1 MSFISSA
8 MQEITRYLHK
18 DLVVILESTTYPGT
32 TREYMLPY
40 LEETGL
46 KVGKDFFLAFSP
58 ERVDPGNPVYHTK
71 NTPKVIGGITKECT
85 KHAMAVYKQIFD
97 QMVPVA
103 SAEAAEM
110 AKLLENTFRMINIG
124 MVNELAIIC
133 DRLGVDVWE
142 VIEAAGTKPF
152 GFMKFFP
159 GPGLGGHCIPIDPHY
174 LSWKMRTLNYKTR
187 FIELAA
193 EVNTSMPEY
202 VIESVIEGLN
212 YHKKAI
218 NGSKILLLGM
228 AYKKDID
235 DLRESP
241 AIDIYNILV
250 DKGAEVIY
258 HDPHGPVLKLDG
270 AGYVES
276 APLTTDLL
284 KEMDCVVITTD
295 HTAVDYQK
303 VVDNAKLV
311 IDTRNATKGL
321 KNTAEKV
328 LRLGYKGG
336 LNA

>member
-1 MSFISSA
+1 
-8 MQEITRYLHK
+8 
-18 DLVVILESTTYPGT
+18 VI
-32 TREYMLPY
+32 
-40 LEETGL
+40 
-46 KVGKDFFLAFSP
+46 D
-58 ERVDPGNPVYHTK
+58 
-71 NTPKVIGGITKECT
+71 
-85 KHAMAVYKQIFD
+85 
-97 QMVPVA
+97 
-103 SAEAAEM
+103 
-110 AKLLENTFRMINIG
+110 
-124 MVNELAIIC
+124 
-133 DRLGVDVWE
+133 
-142 VIEAAGTKPF
+142 AAGTKPF

-202 VIESVIEGLN
+202 VIESVVEGLN

-258 HDPHGPVLKLDG
+258 HDSHCPVFKLDG

-276 APLTTDLL
+276 APLTNDLL
-284 KEMDCVVITTD
+284 NEMDCVVITTD
-295 HTAVDYQK
+295 HTTVDYQA
-303 VVDNAKLV
+303 VVDHSKLI

-321 KNTAEKV
+321 KNTADKV